1 MILARCGGMFTA
13 TSTSP
18 FWSAATRTA
27 SSGMGRNTT
36 VLIFG
41 APCQY
46 CSFASRTISSSL
58 LQRTN
63 LYGPV
68 PIGFFEMNALSLPAY
83 AFGGYI
89 EAWREPMMV
98 VKVGHGFDVWTRTVE
113 GSTIS
118 TRSMGRKVELARI
131 AGSFTRS

>member
-1 MILARCGGMFTA
+1 MFTA

-36 VLIFG
+36 VLILG
-41 APCQY
+41 APRQY
-46 CSFASRTISSSL
+46 CSLASRTISSSL

-68 PIGFFEMNALSLPAY
+68 PMGFFEMNALSLPAY

-89 EAWREPMMV
+89 DAWREPMTV
-98 VKVGHGFDVWTRTVE
+98 VKVGHGLVVWTRTV
-113 GSTIS
+113 
-118 TRSMGRKVELARI
+118 
-131 AGSFTRS
+131 

>member
-1 MILARCGGMFTA
+1 
-13 TSTSP
+13 
-18 FWSAATRTA
+18 
-27 SSGMGRNTT
+27 MGRNTT
-36 VLIFG
+36 VLILG
-41 APCQY
+41 APRKY

-89 EAWREPMMV
+89 DAWRKPMTV
-98 VKVGHGFDVWTRTVE
+98 VKVGHGFDVWTRIVC

-118 TRSMGRKVELARI
+118 TRSMSRKFELARI
-131 AGSFTRS
+131 AGSLTRSRLNLADSASNSSP